1 VTIRL
6 HRESTGPANSEEA
19 VNMAAIE
26 DTCRVDHEA
35 SYRSGETAAIRDLAF
50 IIASQVAEVQ
60 AA

>member
-1 VTIRL
+1 
-6 HRESTGPANSEEA
+6 
-19 VNMAAIE
+19 MAAIE

-50 IIASQVAEVQ
+50 IIASQVADVQ